1 MYGSD
6 IYQLRVRLME
16 RGVAS
21 APIVWQKQGN
31 KGDEWLLGT
40 VFVGDGG
47 LREAGRFVLE
57 GVVGEGWE
65 GDIALDDVAFNEG
78 PCPVSNVCDFEQVD
92 LCGYADEE
100 GGDFGWERVQGGSV
114 NEADHSYGTNAG
126 HFMLAKA
133 IVMARE
139 ASGERF
145 SFKSYL

>member
-47 LREAGRFVLE
+47 VREAARFVLE

-65 GDIALDDVAFNEG
+65 GDIALDDVAFG
-78 PCPVSNVCDFEQVD
+78 
-92 LCGYADEE
+92 LI
-100 GGDFGWERVQGGSV
+100 SV
-114 NEADHSYGTNAG
+114 MSCMT
-126 HFMLAKA
+126 MS
-133 IVMARE
+133 VT
-139 ASGERF
+139 RF
-145 SFKSYL
+145 